1 MQKSVMFY
9 RGSDKNIVHCDGVK
23 IQSIIK
29 AKKNFLASLIQD
41 FQFSRK

>member
-1 MQKSVMFY
+1 MQKSGMFH
-9 RGSDKNIVHCDGVK
+9 RGNDKNIVHCDGVK

-29 AKKNFLASLIQD
+29 AKKNLASLIQD